1 MNVGSLVVGQYYM
14 SEISAKLETMNKNIS
29 KISDFQDKEF
39 KSRIMS
45 LIALVGEISQFST
58 EIIENDELRVQ
69 KIAVLE
75 NKKADATEL
84 LGQVNETIIGIS
96 KNTPNPDFK
105 IYQEKVDGF
114 YVLVEYQN
122 ILISVLGEISK
133 LLYLL
138 GKGGISSELCY
149 ASYNKYWELSA
160 QARTVLESWHDKQ
173 VVALKIDLDKSR
185 MTKSGVEGFFAQI
198 PAFIDEKYKYKE
210 IKQGLTDKINTQAQ
224 ATPKA
229 IIEPVAIYDN
239 DVQII
244 VKDGKYF
251 YLHGE

>member
-1 MNVGSLVVGQYYM
+1 MARWSLVSIIM

-39 KSRIMS
+39 KSRVMS

-96 KNTPNPDFK
+96 QNTPNPDFK
-105 IYQEKVDGF
+105 IYEQKVDDF
-114 YVLVEYQN
+114 NVLVEYQN
-122 ILISVLGEISK
+122 ILITVLGEISK

-138 GKGGISSELCY
+138 GKSGISNELCY

-160 QARTVLESWHDKQ
+160 HARTVLENWHNKQ
-173 VVALKIDLDKSR
+173 VEALKIDLDKN
-185 MTKSGVEGFFAQI
+185 MLTKSGVEGYFAQI
-198 PAFIDEKYKYKE
+198 SAFINEKYKYKE
-210 IKQGLTDKINTQAQ
+210 LKQGLADKIITQAQ
-224 ATPKA
+224 AKLKAVVEPK
-229 IIEPVAIYDN
+229 VIYDK

-244 VKDGKYF
+244 VKDGRYF